1 MNQLPLTTNKGLQ
14 ACRAQRFI
22 SSEPTCS
29 VAQSKLRAIEIWMMD
44 IYTLNLIGKHYY
56 KKESKNED
64 QNKASILL
72 QEIGTCGAGP

>member
-1 MNQLPLTTNKGLQ
+1 
-14 ACRAQRFI
+14 
-22 SSEPTCS
+22 
-29 VAQSKLRAIEIWMMD
+29 MMD

-72 QEIGTCGAGP
+72 QEIGTCGAGPWRADLEHADDFRHLDIIT